1 MYKNVLVLCLM
12 ALLLTGCNK
21 TKSVVYFTSQ
31 PVSNTATPEYVFKP
45 SQKINFVLLTNDE
58 FLSNTVRMQ
67 IVKFKKDIP
76 NFLGITI
83 AQAKDYNVVKE
94 SKYLVGSFTL
104 YEPSKYLVR
113 FFGNNENIKP
123 MAEKYIFIDEN

>member
-1 MYKNVLVLCLM
+1 MIKNLLPFLLLL
-12 ALLLTGCNK
+12 LLLTGCNK
-21 TKSVVYFTSQ
+21 TKSVVYFSSQ
-31 PVSNTATPEYVFKP
+31 PISNTATPEIVFQP
-45 SQKINFVLLTNDE
+45 SRKINFILLSNDE

-76 NFLGITI
+76 NYLGISI
-83 AQAKDYNVVKE
+83 AQAKDFNVVKE

-113 FFGNNENIKP
+113 FFGNNDNIKP
-123 MAEKYIFIDEN
+123 MAEKYIFIEEN